1 MVMKNMNL
9 NDLAKRAFE
18 NAKAKGFHDEKHTD
32 AHWLMLVV
40 CELAEAYER
49 AQSRERLIRKA
60 LFNDC
65 KRYLNEDLKP
75 KEE

>member
-1 MVMKNMNL
+1 MTYEDIYRKYQRISYKNTM
-9 NDLAKRAFE
+9 RARE
-18 NAKAKGFHDEKHTD
+18 VDT
-32 AHWLMLVV
+32 
-40 CELAEAYER
+40 AEAYER

>member
-1 MVMKNMNL
+1 MTYGDIYRKYQRISYKNTM
-9 NDLAKRAFE
+9 RAR
-18 NAKAKGFHDEKHTD
+18 KVDT
-32 AHWLMLVV
+32 
-40 CELAEAYER
+40 AEAYER

-60 LFNDC
+60 LINDC